1 MAALGGGTG
10 IREVRDVAGSEQL
23 CKEKK
28 KKRFVGVL
36 DCYQGVLVVHIPS
49 VYVGKKKIE
58 DYLGVGKGCSKRK
71 GWGTS

>member
-28 KKRFVGVL
+28 K
-36 DCYQGVLVVHIPS
+36 DSS
-49 VYVGKKKIE
+49 VFLTVIKEHLLFIFLLCK
-58 DYLGVGKGCSKRK
+58 
-71 GWGTS
+71 

>member
-1 MAALGGGTG
+1 MNNCA
-10 IREVRDVAGSEQL
+10 R
-23 CKEKK
+23 KK

-36 DCYQGVLVVHIPS
+36 DCYQGAFVVHIPS